1 MAPRHPLPAPPP
13 ARPQP
18 PRTAGGFVQLALA
31 VGLVG
36 LTGASVSA
44 LSGLRSPPRP
54 VLRAVLALD
63 ASETA
68 EPALGCEGLLRSA
81 AELLGDRASDITL
94 TLISSGDRSRGDA
107 PELLLSVRRAPIT
120 GGIEDL
126 GREDEGPA
134 LLSALQKACA
144 AAPRRKESPLL
155 ATLEGALDIV
165 RTSPGEQAGCAA
177 EEVRCVVIFKSDL
190 IEEVDPYL
198 RAALA
203 GQAPTVPLP
212 RLALDGIDRLRLCG
226 TGERQAA
233 SAPPVS
239 AVKAAWAPLFEGAD
253 TIVTIEPVCAPTP
266 LGVTP

>member
-1 MAPRHPLPAPPP
+1 MAPRHPLPPLPP
-13 ARPQP
+13 ARPP
-18 PRTAGGFVQLALA
+18 APRSAGGFVQVASAL
-31 VGLVG
+31 GLFG
-36 LTGASVSA
+36 LTAASVSA
-44 LSGLRSPPRP
+44 LSGLRSAPTP

-68 EPALGCEGLLRSA
+68 EPGRGCEGLLRSA
-81 AELLGDRASDITL
+81 AELLGDRASDVTL
-94 TLISSGDRSRGDA
+94 TLLSSGDRSRGDA
-107 PELLLSVRRAPIT
+107 PELLLSVRRAPVT

-126 GREDEGPA
+126 GRDDEGPA
-134 LLSALQKACA
+134 LLTALREACE
-144 AAPRRKESPLL
+144 AAPRRQESPLL
-155 ATLEGALDIV
+155 ATLEGALDVV
-165 RTSPGEQAGCAA
+165 RTAPGERAGCAA

-203 GQAPTVPLP
+203 GQTPTAPIP